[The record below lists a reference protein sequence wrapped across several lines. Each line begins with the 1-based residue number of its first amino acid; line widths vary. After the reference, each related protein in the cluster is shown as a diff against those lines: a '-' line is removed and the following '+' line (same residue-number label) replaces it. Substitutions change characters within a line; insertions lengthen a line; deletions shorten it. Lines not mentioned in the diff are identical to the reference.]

1 MILGYISYR
10 KWKSMTVAVF
20 PFSSFLFK
28 TWSIKWKRQSLS
40 RVRLF
45 GIPWAVVCQDP
56 LSMEFS
62 RQEYWSGVPF
72 PSPGDLPDP
81 GIKSWSPAYEG
92 GFFTFWATREAQR
105 LEYNCFQYCVSTVQ
119 QSESAIHIPLSSL
132 SRISSPPSHLHPSRS
147 SQSNEL
153 SSLLHTAGSYWPSV
167 TFNSAFWRLT

>member
-81 GIKSWSPAYEG
+81 GIKFGSPAYEG

-105 LEYNCFQYCVSTVQ
+105 LEYNCFQYCVSFYCTTKWISYTHTAVF
-119 QSESAIHIPLSSL
+119 SL
-132 SRISSPPSHLHPSRS
+132 SDLLPSIPPPPL
-147 SQSNEL
+147 
-153 SSLLHTAGSYWPSV
+153 
-167 TFNSAFWRLT
+167 